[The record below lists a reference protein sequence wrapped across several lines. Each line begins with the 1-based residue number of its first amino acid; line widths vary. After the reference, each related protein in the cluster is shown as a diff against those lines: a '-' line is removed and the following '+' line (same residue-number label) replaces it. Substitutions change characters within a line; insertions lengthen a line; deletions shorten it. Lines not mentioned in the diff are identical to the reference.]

1 MKRRGIALLSAL
13 VALVLTS
20 LAMVALFH
28 LAVGESRRARSD
40 VHGVQAAAAADGGLL
55 TTVRDWPT
63 NAWDTLRV
71 GDTLPAVVHRFAS
84 ARAVVQGMRISEF
97 VWHVVSSGES
107 GDSAARTLARR
118 RVNALFRLAVPD
130 LPVEAA
136 LTARDSV
143 SLRGSA
149 LVVGADSSGGIGG
162 VACPPGSPG
171 AAVATPDTTAVC
183 DGSCAQHSGIRALG
197 APALLQDTLAGD
209 SLRYLRF
216 GAEDWA
222 LLTAHAHAVLPAGIV
237 VTPAPQVTQGRC
249 DPTVGSNWGD
259 PTGVSLCASHAPLIW
274 ARGDLE
280 VRGGAGQGL
289 LLVDGDLTLSQGA
302 RFVGVV
308 ITRDDLMS
316 GSGGGSI
323 VGLTLAADLR
333 KGPGDHTT
341 LADGVRIQLGRC
353 AVDGV
358 LRRSARLVPVV
369 SRWWATVR

>member
-1 MKRRGIALLSAL
+1 
-13 VALVLTS
+13 
-20 LAMVALFH
+20 
-28 LAVGESRRARSD
+28 
-40 VHGVQAAAAADGGLL
+40 
-55 TTVRDWPT
+55 
-63 NAWDTLRV
+63 
-71 GDTLPAVVHRFAS
+71 
-84 ARAVVQGMRISEF
+84 
-97 VWHVVSSGES
+97 
-107 GDSAARTLARR
+107 
-118 RVNALFRLAVPD
+118 
-130 LPVEAA
+130 
-136 LTARDSV
+136 
-143 SLRGSA
+143 
-149 LVVGADSSGGIGG
+149 
-162 VACPPGSPG
+162 
-171 AAVATPDTTAVC
+171 
-183 DGSCAQHSGIRALG
+183 
-197 APALLQDTLAGD
+197 
-209 SLRYLRF
+209 
-216 GAEDWA
+216 
-222 LLTAHAHAVLPAGIV
+222 
-237 VTPAPQVTQGRC
+237 
-249 DPTVGSNWGD
+249 
-259 PTGVSLCASHAPLIW
+259 LIW